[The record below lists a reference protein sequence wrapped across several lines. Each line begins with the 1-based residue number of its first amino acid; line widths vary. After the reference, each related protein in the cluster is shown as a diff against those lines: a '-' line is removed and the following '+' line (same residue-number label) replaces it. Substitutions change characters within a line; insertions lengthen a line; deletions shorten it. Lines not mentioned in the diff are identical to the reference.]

1 MPSSGEPPVTPPGV
15 KTSAT
20 STSTLTTTGLPD
32 DASNIE
38 AFVASATP
46 VFVARR
52 RRAED
57 TSSSSSS
64 SSSSYALK
72 DLWTSFVEPSAF
84 GAEVPLRLQEG
95 LDVSQYYVP
104 FLSGM
109 QLFTRGAE
117 DGEDDAKEDDQRTA
131 AGTGRVRPGGTR
143 LIFEFFEKAS
153 PYTRASLSD
162 TIRAIME
169 EQPELAEMTSDD
181 LAPSSWMSVAWY
193 PIYRIP
199 QGTMLHDVQG
209 CFLTYHALY
218 VGELRDGDIACP
230 LPPKMSNLVERMID
244 ERVTKTR
251 EDANFGVFDGGD
263 VTDAEKNASFT
274 VRVLRPFGL
283 SMYKMQGDVW
293 AANETTTE
301 WMNKLM
307 DGAYTW
313 LRMRKTVHPDYEFFS
328 HFG

>member
-1 MPSSGEPPVTPPGV
+1 MASSGEPPGTPPGV
-15 KTSAT
+15 KT
-20 STSTLTTTGLPD
+20 TTTGLPD

-46 VFVARR
+46 VFIARGR
-52 RRAED
+52 RGAEES
-57 TSSSSSS
+57 TSTTT
-64 SSSSYALK
+64 SSYALK
-72 DLWTSFVEPSAF
+72 DLWASFVEPSAF

-109 QLFTRGAE
+109 QLFTRDAA
-117 DGEDDAKEDDQRTA
+117 DGEDDAKEEDQGTA
-131 AGTGRVRPGGTR
+131 AAGSVRVRPGGTR

-162 TIRAIME
+162 TIRGIME
-169 EQPELAEMTSDD
+169 EQPELVEMTSDD

-230 LPPKMSNLVERMID
+230 LPPKMSNLVERLIN
-244 ERVTKTR
+244 ERVTKAR
-251 EDANFGVFDGGD
+251 ENASFGVFDGGD
-263 VTDAEKNASFT
+263 ANDEKNASSSSSFT